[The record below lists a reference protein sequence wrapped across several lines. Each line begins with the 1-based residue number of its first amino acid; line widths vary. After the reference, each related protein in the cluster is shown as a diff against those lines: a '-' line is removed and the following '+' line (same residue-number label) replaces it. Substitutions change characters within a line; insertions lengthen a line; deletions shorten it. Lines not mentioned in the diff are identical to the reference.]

1 MWNIFVQTS
10 WLFHLASDHKFNPL
24 WRTVLLTERIYFKTI
39 NRNVTDRQVKNKVLN
54 ALQSAVRYFSV
65 SPGHCDC
72 ANFLTMWHWI
82 MHAPRR
88 SVLGSTRPRRRIC
101 VGHVW
106 PFLYSPAGAFL
117 LIFFFFCNSNLGFC
131 ISHRQFNSVDK
142 GVKVFKFPVTFT

>member
-117 LIFFFFCNSNLGFC
+117 LIFFFFVIQTWGFVYLTGNLIPLTKGLKCSNF
-131 ISHRQFNSVDK
+131 R
-142 GVKVFKFPVTFT
+142 